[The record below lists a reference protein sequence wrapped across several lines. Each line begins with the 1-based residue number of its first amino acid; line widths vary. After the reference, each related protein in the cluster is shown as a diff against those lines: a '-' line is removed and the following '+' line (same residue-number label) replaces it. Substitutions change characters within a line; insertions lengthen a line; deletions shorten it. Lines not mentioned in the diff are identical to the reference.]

1 MSRSPRYRRPAAER
15 LASRR
20 AGRSQTVVEVAS
32 QYQLMWW
39 KFRKHRLAILGGS
52 VLAVLLVGVLF
63 CEFLSPYHSGTR
75 FSKLIYAPPQR
86 LRFVD
91 AEGFHI
97 RPFVYGYEVGLD
109 PVSWKRIYEPDPEQK
124 FQLKFFVKGAP
135 YKFWGLFETDIHLFG
150 VEEGYLLLFGTDS
163 LGRDMVSRILYASRI
178 SLSVGFIA
186 VLINFVMNIL
196 IGGVSGYYGGK
207 TDMIIQ
213 RLHDFL
219 QSIPRLPL
227 WMTLSAALPIYWS
240 SLKIYFII
248 TVILALTSFGGRA
261 IRAKCLSVR
270 EEEYVL
276 AARVAGCTDFAIIIR
291 HLLPSLMS
299 WLIVD
304 LTLAIPHMI
313 LGETTLSFL
322 GLGLRP
328 PIVSWGVLL
337 SEAQNV
343 HAVAKAP
350 WLLIPGL
357 FVVVAVLA
365 FNFVGDGLRDAADP
379 YR

>member
-1 MSRSPRYRRPAAER
+1 MRLRTGAKRRTEAR
-15 LASRR
+15 LARVR
-20 AGRSQTVVEVAS
+20 KAEEIAS

-39 KFRKHRLAILGGS
+39 KFRKHRLALVGGS
-52 VLAVLLVGVLF
+52 ILAVFFLAVFF
-63 CEFLSPYHSGTR
+63 CEFLSPYYVSTR
-75 FSKLIYAPPQR
+75 YSELIYAPPQR

-91 AEGFHI
+91 ENGFRL
-97 RPFVYGYEVGLD
+97 RPFVYGYKVALD
-109 PVSWKRIYEPDPEQK
+109 PDTWERIYEPDLSKKYDIRLFSKGPE
-124 FQLKFFVKGAP
+124 
-135 YKFWGLFETDIHLFG
+135 YRFWGLFKTRIHLFG
-150 VEEGYLLLFGTDS
+150 AEGGYVFLFGTDS
-163 LGRDMVSRILYASRI
+163 LGRDVFTRVLFATRI
-178 SLSVGFIA
+178 SLSVGFVA
-186 VLINFVMNIL
+186 VFINFIMNVL
-196 IGGVSGYYGGK
+196 IGGVSGYYGGT

-213 RLHDFL
+213 RIHDFL

-227 WMTLSAALPIYWS
+227 WMTFSAALPIYWS
-240 SLKIYFII
+240 SLQIYFII
-248 TVILALTSFGGRA
+248 TIVLALTSFGGRA

-270 EEEYVL
+270 EEEYIL
-276 AARVAGCTDFAIIIR
+276 AAKVAGCPDVSIILR
-291 HLLPSLMS
+291 HLIPSLMS

-304 LTLAIPHMI
+304 LTLSIPAMI

-343 HAVAKAP
+343 HAVALAP

-357 FVVVAVLA
+357 FVVAAVLA

>member
-1 MSRSPRYRRPAAER
+1 MKHGNTVTRRVHIKPRGPKKAAEI
-15 LASRR
+15 
-20 AGRSQTVVEVAS
+20 AS

-39 KFRKHRLAILGGS
+39 KFRRHRLALVGGS
-52 VLAVLLVGVLF
+52 ILAVFFLIVLF
-63 CEFLSPYHSGTR
+63 CEFLSPYYVSTR
-75 FSKLIYAPPQR
+75 SSELIYAPPQR
-86 LRFVD
+86 LRFRD
-91 AEGFHI
+91 ENGFHL
-97 RPFVYGYEVGLD
+97 RPFVYGYKVTLD
-109 PVSWKRIYEPDPEQK
+109 SENWKRIYEPDPSQRYE
-124 FQLKFFVKGAP
+124 VKLFARGP
-135 YKFWGLFETDIHLFG
+135 EYRFWGLFKTDIHLFG
-150 VEEGYLLLFGTDS
+150 VEEGYIFLFGTDT
-163 LGRDMVSRILYASRI
+163 LGRDVLTRILYATRV
-178 SLSVGFIA
+178 SLSVGFLA
-186 VLINFVMNIL
+186 VFINFIMNVF

-213 RLHDFL
+213 RIHDFL
-219 QSIPRLPL
+219 QAIPRLPL

-240 SLKIYFII
+240 SLRIYFII
-248 TVILALTSFGGRA
+248 TIILALTSFGGRA
-261 IRAKCLSVR
+261 IRAKSLAVR
-270 EEEYVL
+270 EEEYIL
-276 AARVAGCTDFAIIIR
+276 AAKVAGCTDFYIILR

-304 LTLAIPHMI
+304 LTLAVPHMI

-343 HAVAKAP
+343 HAVAQAP

>member
-1 MSRSPRYRRPAAER
+1 MRTKEQVKQKRILHLSGER
-15 LASRR
+15 KVIEL
-20 AGRSQTVVEVAS
+20 AS
-32 QYQLMWW
+32 QYRLMWW
-39 KFRKHRLAILGGS
+39 KFRRHRLAIIGGS
-52 VLAVLLVGVLF
+52 VLAVLLLGVIF
-63 CEFLSPYHSGTR
+63 CEFISPYHSSTR
-75 FSKLIYAPPQR
+75 SSKLIYAPPQR
-86 LRFVD
+86 LRFFE
-91 AEGFHI
+91 EGKFHV
-97 RPFVYGYEVGLD
+97 RPFVYGYRIGLD
-109 PVSWKRIYEPDPEQK
+109 PESWERIYEPNPEQK
-124 FQLKFFVKGAP
+124 YVLEFFVRGAP
-135 YKFWGLFETDIHLFG
+135 YRFWGLFETDIHLFG
-150 VEEGYLLLFGTDS
+150 VEEGYAFLFGTDS
-163 LGRDMVSRILYASRI
+163 LGRDLLSRILYASRI

-186 VLINFVMNIL
+186 VIINFVMNVL

-248 TVILALTSFGGRA
+248 TLILALTSFGGRA

-270 EEEYVL
+270 EEEFIL
-276 AARVAGCTDFAIIIR
+276 AAKVAGTTDFAIIVR

-304 LTLAIPHMI
+304 VTLAIPGMI

-343 HAVAKAP
+343 HSVALAP

-357 FVVVAVLA
+357 FVVIAVLA

>member
-1 MSRSPRYRRPAAER
+1 MQRTEVK
-15 LASRR
+15 
-20 AGRSQTVVEVAS
+20 QTHVNKIPEVAS

-39 KFRKHRLAILGGS
+39 KFRKHRLALVGGS
-52 VLAVLLVGVLF
+52 ILTVFLLAVLF
-63 CEFLSPYHSGTR
+63 CEFLSPYYVSTR

-91 AEGFHI
+91 ENGFHI
-97 RPFVYGYEVGLD
+97 RPFVYGYNVTLD
-109 PVSWKRIYEPDPEQK
+109 LDNWERIYEPDISQRYELKLFARGPE
-124 FQLKFFVKGAP
+124 
-135 YKFWGLFETDIHLFG
+135 YRFWGLFKTDMHLFG
-150 VEEGYLLLFGTDS
+150 VEEGYIFLFGTDT
-163 LGRDMVSRILYASRI
+163 LGRDVFTRILYATRI

-186 VLINFVMNIL
+186 VFINFIMNIL
-196 IGGVSGYYGGK
+196 IGGVSGYYGGT

-213 RLHDFL
+213 RIHDFL

-240 SLKIYFII
+240 SLRIYFII
-248 TVILALTSFGGRA
+248 TIILALTSFGGRA
-261 IRAKCLSVR
+261 IRAKCLAVR
-270 EEEYVL
+270 EDEFIL
-276 AARVAGCTDFAIIIR
+276 AARVAGCTDFSIILR

-304 LTLAIPHMI
+304 LTLAVPNMI

-343 HAVAKAP
+343 HAVAQAP